1 MPLAGLV
8 IYRFFGGSKRLFKQK
23 NKEKAKKATQKTHP
37 LGAFAL
43 ARVDKKD
50 ANLKLKLQPIILHP
64 KRKQCA

>member
-8 IYRFFGGSKRLFKQK
+8 IYRFFGGAKRLFKQR
-23 NKEKAKKATQKTHP
+23 NKEKAKKDNAKTHP
-37 LGAFAL
+37 LGAFAV
-43 ARVDKKD
+43 RCVDKKD